1 MKPTN
6 FSTVLTLVRKL
17 CKNKATGLD
26 KISVRLI
33 HECADL
39 IADSLCSIFNCSI
52 ATGIFPEDWKISKV
66 IPLFKQG
73 DRSDLNNYRPI
84 SIIPVIAKVF
94 ERVVYDQIFAFLNE
108 NKLLSPHQ
116 SGFRCLHST
125 VTALLEATDS
135 WAYDIDRGNIN
146 AVVFLDLKKA
156 FDTVDHEI
164 LLSKLNK
171 YGIED
176 MENKWF
182 KSYLNNR
189 NQKCF
194 VNGCLS
200 QNRSLA
206 CGIPQGTILG
216 PLLFIL
222 YINDLPN
229 CLSYTQ
235 PRMYAD
241 DTNLSFA
248 SDSIDTIEHKMNH
261 DLANIKEWLIAN
273 KLTLN
278 KSKTKFMLI
287 GSRQKLRT
295 FDKSPSL
302 VIDGAPLNRVSNTK
316 SLGVTI
322 DENLSWSEHI
332 GELCK
337 KIASG
342 IVAIKRTRSL
352 FPRRTLQLVYNS
364 LVQPYFDYCNSV
376 WGNCCKTLAT
386 KLQKLQNR
394 AARVLTFS
402 GYDISADNLFKVL
415 GWKNLECQR
424 QIGVAV
430 MVYKSLNGLA
440 PDYLSPRLVDRS
452 SITNYQLRNT
462 EASLAIPL
470 PRTNFMKNSFCYRG
484 AFLWN
489 SLPIGLRQGKTL
501 GEFVLAAVVFYPDF
515 YQIFK

>member
-1 MKPTN
+1 
-6 FSTVLTLVRKL
+6 
-17 CKNKATGLD
+17 
-26 KISVRLI
+26 
-33 HECADL
+33 
-39 IADSLCSIFNCSI
+39 
-52 ATGIFPEDWKISKV
+52 
-66 IPLFKQG
+66 
-73 DRSDLNNYRPI
+73 
-84 SIIPVIAKVF
+84 
-94 ERVVYDQIFAFLNE
+94 
-108 NKLLSPHQ
+108 
-116 SGFRCLHST
+116 
-125 VTALLEATDS
+125 
-135 WAYDIDRGNIN
+135 
-146 AVVFLDLKKA
+146 
-156 FDTVDHEI
+156 
-164 LLSKLNK
+164 
-171 YGIED
+171 

-189 NQKCF
+189 NQTCF

-206 CGIPQGTILG
+206 C
-216 PLLFIL
+216 
-222 YINDLPN
+222 
-229 CLSYTQ
+229 LSYTQ

-241 DTNLSFA
+241 DRNLSFP

-278 KSKTKFMLI
+278 KSKTEFMLI

-342 IVAIKRTRSL
+342 IGAIKRTRSL

-402 GYDISADNLFKVL
+402 GYDISADNLFKDL
-415 GWKNLECQR
+415 GWKNLECQH

-430 MVYKSLNGLA
+430 MVYNSLNGLA
-440 PDYLSPRLVDRS
+440 PDDLSSRLVDRS

-484 AFLWN
+484 AVIWN

-501 GEFVLAAVVFYPDF
+501 GEFRSGCSSFLS
-515 YQIFK
+515 